1 MIDNFKIICTIPE
14 VEKIRYIGA
23 SPCLLDLF
31 MTGSIFLSLNGKALP
46 NLRKEFNAGD
56 SFLKEMT
63 SISREAKIKMA
74 DLPPLEL
81 FPFALI

>member
-1 MIDNFKIICTIPE
+1 MHLH
-14 VEKIRYIGA
+14 V
-23 SPCLLDLF
+23 L
-31 MTGSIFLSLNGKALP
+31 TGSIFLSLNGKALP
-46 NLRKEFNAGD
+46 NLRKEFTAGD

-63 SISREAKIKMA
+63 SIYREAKIKMA